1 MEEIQKVIAEI
12 ETKVAKMRSSLKNA
26 NAEKADLVLEIKLL
40 NEKLSQRD
48 VEIKDFKE
56 KYDDLKRQ
64 QIDQITKEQE
74 SRKSKEVQVDALV
87 REIDDCISRLKA

>member
-48 VEIKDFKE
+48 AEIKDFKE